1 MAPIVTSVE
10 ISKSPEEVFAY
21 VTQPSNLPKWQE
33 SAVGVEHDGTP
44 VHKGSRVV
52 VTRQAGP
59 RKMDMT
65 VEIAELD
72 PPRSWAIRGVDGPV
86 RGNAKGTVE
95 PLDDGQRS
103 RVTINLDF
111 DGHGIGKVLVSL
123 IVKRQA
129 AREMPENMQ
138 RLKQQLEG
146 NT

>member
-10 ISKSPEEVFAY
+10 ISRSPEDVFAY

-33 SAVGVEHDGTP
+33 SAIGIDHDGTP

-65 VEIAELD
+65 VEFAELD
-72 PPRSWAIRGVDGPV
+72 PPRRWVIRGVDGPV

-95 PLDDGQRS
+95 PLDNGQRS
-103 RVTINLDF
+103 RVTIDLDF
-111 DGHGIGKVLVSL
+111 DGHGIGKVLVPL
-123 IVKRQA
+123 IVRRQA
-129 AREMPENMQ
+129 AREMPGNMQ

-146 NT
+146 NA

>member
-21 VTQPSNLPKWQE
+21 VTQPSNLPKWQA
-33 SAVGVEHDGTP
+33 SAVGVKHDGTQ

-72 PPRSWAIRGVDGPV
+72 PPRRWAIRGVDGPV
-86 RGNAKGTVE
+86 RGNAIGTIE
-95 PLDDGQRS
+95 PLDNGQRS

-111 DGHGIGKVLVSL
+111 DGRGIGKVLVPL
-123 IVKRQA
+123 VVKRQA